1 VIPRGFKNL
10 EAAMNFITFSVQA
23 ALRVEFA
30 EVIPYGPVPR
40 KALSSLDKRGSWCF
54 AHREFAERRAAD
66 FDY

>member
-1 VIPRGFKNL
+1 
-10 EAAMNFITFSVQA
+10 MNFITFSLQA